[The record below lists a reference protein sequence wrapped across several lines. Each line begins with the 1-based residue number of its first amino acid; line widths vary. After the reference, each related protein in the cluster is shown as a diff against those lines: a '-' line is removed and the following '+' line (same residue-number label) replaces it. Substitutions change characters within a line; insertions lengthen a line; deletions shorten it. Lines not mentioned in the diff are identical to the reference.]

1 MCFRCGGEKKYN
13 TQIIREN
20 SRNSW
25 LKKQT
30 NKLRA
35 TQITPPNSALIPR
48 EQSEKQTTTSNK
60 KFVKIRGI
68 RGKKQT
74 KKLDQIH
81 LFPKWKQL
89 PSEYYKPIFAC
100 EEQTATH

>member
-48 EQSEKQTTTSNK
+48 EQSEQPIRAKRGANRNK
-60 KFVKIRGI
+60 
-68 RGKKQT
+68 
-74 KKLDQIH
+74 LAH
-81 LFPKWKQL
+81 
-89 PSEYYKPIFAC
+89 
-100 EEQTATH
+100 